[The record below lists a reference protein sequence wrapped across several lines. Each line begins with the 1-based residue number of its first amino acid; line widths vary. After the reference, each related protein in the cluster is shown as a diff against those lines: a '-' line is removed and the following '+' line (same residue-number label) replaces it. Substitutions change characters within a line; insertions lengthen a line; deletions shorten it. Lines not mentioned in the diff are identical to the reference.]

1 MLHVLLL
8 WRQYSQLIEYIKHTI
23 TLYIKSVVGFF
34 FFTLK
39 AFLYI
44 QTLYC
49 FDFRETRTGLFFY
62 INFNYY
68 KNVIF
73 FCNFEEQKSCIEEK
87 TDGKLWKTTF
97 AGRNEEI
104 PCPENQKG
112 RDIVIKIN

>member
-1 MLHVLLL
+1 MT
-8 WRQYSQLIEYIKHTI
+8 TI
-23 TLYIKSVVGFF
+23 FSIDRIYKTYYNIIHKKRCWFF

-62 INFNYY
+62 INLNYY
-68 KNVIF
+68 KNVIFF

-87 TDGKLWKTTF
+87 TDGILWKTTF